1 MEKRKEE
8 LGCRIVMLPNIMITR
23 QNLYNG
29 MVCGLS
35 DGRLSKNTWT
45 LKEIVTCSTNYAE
58 N

>member
-1 MEKRKEE
+1 
-8 LGCRIVMLPNIMITR
+8 MLPNIMITR

-35 DGRLSKNTWT
+35 GILITTWK